1 MNNLSKFANM
11 LPQDVINETD
21 INQPPFDPFKIA
33 KQIGIQVKINL
44 DWEKFGYDGEI
55 YLNEDKQ
62 PEIWINPE
70 KHINRQNFTLA
81 HELGH
86 LVYDVLPE
94 IDKFKD
100 PIFDDYNTLKRDG
113 RRHPKEYRA
122 NLFASQLLMPTES
135 FNIEGNKLIK
145 QYRSTNGEGVLMN
158 AEDFIKV
165 MAVKFNVSKD
175 AVKWRMVALNWISQK
190 RAEGI
195 KFK

>member
-1 MNNLSKFANM
+1 
-11 LPQDVINETD
+11 
-21 INQPPFDPFKIA
+21 
-33 KQIGIQVKINL
+33 
-44 DWEKFGYDGEI
+44 
-55 YLNEDKQ
+55 
-62 PEIWINPE
+62 
-70 KHINRQNFTLA
+70 
-81 HELGH
+81 
-86 LVYDVLPE
+86 
-94 IDKFKD
+94 
-100 PIFDDYNTLKRDG
+100 
-113 RRHPKEYRA
+113 
-122 NLFASQLLMPTES
+122 MPTES